1 MVLEPGSN
9 NLSGF
14 RQEKLEIGAAAISMH
29 CGSCARYLTQRIKI
43 MNKLCHLR
51 LYPMIRSIGVAVAI
65 ILAGCASI
73 PAPTEQMAVSKTAVS
88 DAISAGSNE
97 FAPQQLKIAMEKM
110 NAAER
115 AMVDEDY
122 LHAWQL
128 AEQVQVDAQ
137 LAALLAHSAKAQKTA
152 SKLLEDNRALQQDI
166 ERNAQ

>member
-1 MVLEPGSN
+1 
-9 NLSGF
+9 
-14 RQEKLEIGAAAISMH
+14 
-29 CGSCARYLTQRIKI
+29 
-43 MNKLCHLR
+43 
-51 LYPMIRSIGVAVAI
+51 MIRSIGVAVAI
-65 ILAGCASI
+65 ILTGCASI
-73 PAPTEQMAVSKTAVS
+73 PAPTEQMAVSKTAVN

-137 LAALLAHSAKAQKTA
+137 LAALSAHSAKAQKTA